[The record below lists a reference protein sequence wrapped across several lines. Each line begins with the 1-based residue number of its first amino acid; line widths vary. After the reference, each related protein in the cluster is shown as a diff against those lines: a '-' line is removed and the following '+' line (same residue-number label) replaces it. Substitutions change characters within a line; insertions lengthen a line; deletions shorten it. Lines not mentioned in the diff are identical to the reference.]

1 MQSHRLTRLGV
12 WMIITVFGTTNTWA
26 ATNELANAPLV
37 SGLAK
42 VISPNIFFILD
53 DSLSMNSEYMP
64 DGVNSNSSKLCY
76 RNFGYNTIYYNPAT
90 TYDPP
95 LSSDGTP
102 YSDATFTA
110 AWKNGYNTGSGTDDL
125 SSTTTTPNYGDL
137 TAGTIPMGT
146 GPISQTDNSRLIT
159 VTHASGA
166 IGGHTLAD
174 GDRVTI
180 TGLTGTSAGFDLTKL
195 NGRQFTINVISST
208 QYTFSYTSALGSRAS
223 SATTGKGGNGASAT
237 YVYTGVTS
245 YTTTDDFY
253 YAIYNLNPTSPVSTC
268 SGDGNTPYTLKTATT
283 YQPTGRTV
291 ANEQKNF
298 ANWYSFY
305 RTRLLMMKS
314 ASGRA
319 FTDVS
324 DKYRVGFTT
333 ISDTG
338 LSASKSLVVKKFDAT
353 QKGNWYTKLYGISG
367 ASFTPLRGALS
378 KAGRYYAGKL
388 TGALAGSDTDP
399 VQYSCQQNFTIL
411 TTDGYWNTNSETG
424 SYGAYKMNNT
434 DLVGDQDGV
443 AGVPR
448 PQLDDKTIS
457 NTLADVAEYYYKTDL
472 RPTAGNGGPT
482 DDLPSQKLDVS
493 ANNVP
498 TTSTDSAE
506 YQHMTTFTMGL
517 GVDGT
522 LKPPDKNGD
531 NDLTALQQG
540 TKAWPDPIS
549 SGEGPARIDD
559 LWHAAING
567 HGSYLSA
574 KSPDE
579 VTKGLTDMLQKI
591 QARKGAASAAA
602 TSNLQ
607 PVAGGDNMAFIA
619 QYQTVSWVGDLLARE
634 VDPGTGAIS
643 TTDIWSAQTQLD
655 TQVAASSDSRI
666 IYTFSSAAT
675 NKLKNFD
682 TSNLTAEKTAGYF
695 KTSQLS
701 QDGSWSGTQKTAAT
715 ADALINYLRGQTGNE
730 ETGGTADTD
739 LFRDRAHVLGDIAS
753 AAPVFVGKPP
763 FSYLDAGYASFL
775 ASNTS
780 RASAVYVGS
789 NDGMLHAFNGS
800 KTGGKELWA
809 YVPSMVIPN
818 LHKLADHNYADN
830 HRFFV
835 DGPIVVGDA
844 YNGSAW
850 STILVG
856 GLGHGGR
863 GYYALDVT
871 DPANPKALWEF
882 GTAQDANVGYSY
894 GNPIITKR
902 SSDDKWVVIF
912 ASGYNNAE
920 SATGGG
926 DGKGRLYVL
935 DAFTGAKLTEIV
947 TDSTVSDE
955 QRSGITRV
963 SNYVENGLTN
973 NVTQYLYGGD
983 LDGALWRFDIAAT
996 VGGVANKGLSQLL
1009 GRTATAGTRVQP
1021 ITVQP
1026 ELAKIRDGAGNWHR
1040 VVYFGTGRYLGPN
1053 DVTNSDP
1060 SNGKS
1065 QGIYAVV
1072 DTGASLGV
1080 FSVTTTS
1087 KLVEEKLDT
1096 SVTPRVI
1103 NPLEAVDWQANHGWY
1118 VTTPSNERFNVD
1130 PGLQLGTLV
1139 IAANIPEQDY
1149 CHSTGKSVLYQLDY
1163 KSGNILKVTEYQEQI
1178 VGVTQLQTRGGAGP
1192 VVIDPVFGDGS
1203 TGNTTQVNGGGGV
1216 TGVTR
1221 VSWREIE

>member
-1 MQSHRLTRLGV
+1 MQSHRLTRVCV
-12 WMIITVFGTTNTWA
+12 WMIIATFGTTSTWA
-26 ATNELANAPLV
+26 GQNTLADSPLV

-53 DSLSMNSEYMP
+53 DSGSMDSEYMP
-64 DGVNSNSSKLCY
+64 DGINKDSAKLCY
-76 RNFGYNTIYYNPAT
+76 RNFGYNTIYYNPAI
-90 TYDPP
+90 TYSPPP
-95 LSSDGTP
+95 LKT
-102 YSDATFTA
+102 DATFTA
-110 AWKNGYNTGSGTDDL
+110 AYKDGFNPGAGTDDL
-125 SSTTTTPNYGDL
+125 SATTSTPNYGDI
-137 TAGTIPMGT
+137 TAGTITLGNNPVA
-146 GPISQTDNSRLIT
+146 IAYNSRNVT
-159 VTHASGA
+159 VKYDGMAV
-166 IGGHTLAD
+166 GGHAIAN
-174 GDRVTI
+174 GDRVTL
-180 TGLTGTSAGFDLTKL
+180 TGLTGSANGADLTKL
-195 NGRQFTINVISST
+195 NGVEFTITGTSPTTFS
-208 QYTFSYTSALGSRAS
+208 FSYTNSQTSRANPGV
-223 SATTGKGGNGASAT
+223 SAVGGASVKAKI
-237 YVYTGVTS
+237 VYTGVTS
-245 YTTTDDFY
+245 YTVTDDYY
-253 YAIYNLNPTSPVSTC
+253 YAIYTADPASPPSTC
-268 SGDGNTPYTLKTATT
+268 SGNGNTPYTRKTATN
-283 YQPTGRTV
+283 YQPTGRSV
-291 ANEQKNF
+291 ADEQKNF
-298 ANWYSFY
+298 ANWYSYY
-305 RTRLLMMKS
+305 RSRLLMMKS

-319 FTDVS
+319 FDGIT

-338 LSASKSLVVKKFDAT
+338 LSASKSLIVKKFDAT
-353 QKGNWYTKLYGISG
+353 QKSNWYSKLYGIDANG
-367 ASFTPLRGALS
+367 FTPLRGALS

-388 TGALAGSDTDP
+388 TGALAGSNNDP
-399 VQYSCQQNFTIL
+399 IQYSCQQNFTIL
-411 TTDGYWNTNSETG
+411 TTDGYWNTNTESS
-424 SYGAYKMNNT
+424 SYGPYQINNT
-434 DLVGDQDGV
+434 TLVGDQDS
-443 AGVPR
+443 ATSVPR
-448 PQLDDKTIS
+448 PLKDDKAIS
-457 NTLADVAEYYYKTDL
+457 NSLADVAAYYYNTDL
-472 RPTAGNGGPT
+472 RPTSGKGGLT
-482 DDLPSQKLDVS
+482 DELTQIDVS
-493 ANNVP
+493 TNNVP
-498 TTSTDSAE
+498 TTSTDSAT

-531 NDLTALQQG
+531 NDLTFLQQG

-559 LWHAAING
+559 LWHAALNG

-574 KSPDE
+574 KSPDQVE
-579 VTKGLTDMLQKI
+579 KGLTDMLQKI

-607 PVAGGDNMAFIA
+607 PVAGGDNIAFIA
-619 QYQTVSWVGDLLARE
+619 QYQTVTWVGDLLARE
-634 VDPGTGAIS
+634 VDPATGVIS
-643 TTDIWSAQTQLD
+643 STDIWSAQAQLD
-655 TQVAASSDSRI
+655 SQVAAATDKRT

-675 NKLKNFD
+675 NKLKSFEPA
-682 TSNLTAEKTAGYF
+682 NLTDEKNAGYF

-701 QDGSWSGTQKTAAT
+701 QEGGWSNTQKTAAT
-715 ADALINYLRGQTGNE
+715 ADALINFLRGQTGNE

-775 ASNTS
+775 ASNQT
-780 RASAVYVGS
+780 RKPVVYVGS
-789 NDGMLHAFNGS
+789 NDGMLHAFDGS

-818 LHKLADHNYADN
+818 LYRLADHNYSDN

-844 YNGSAW
+844 YNGSTW
-850 STILVG
+850 STLLVG

-882 GTAQDANVGYSY
+882 GTAQDSNVGYSY

-912 ASGYNNAE
+912 ASGYNN
-920 SATGGG
+920 SSPG

-935 DAFTGAKLTEIV
+935 DAFTGEKLSDIV
-947 TDSTVSDE
+947 TDNAVNDE
-955 QRSGITRV
+955 QRSGIARV

-973 NVTQYLYGGD
+973 NATQYLYGGD
-983 LDGALWRFDIAAT
+983 LDGALWRFDITASSNA
-996 VGGVANKGLSQLL
+996 GSSQLL
-1009 GRTATAGTRVQP
+1009 GRTAAAGTRVQP

-1026 ELAKIRDGAGNWHR
+1026 ELAKIRDGAGTWHR

-1053 DVTNSDP
+1053 DITGSDP

-1072 DTGASLGV
+1072 DTGSSVGV
-1080 FSVTTTS
+1080 FSTTATS
-1087 KLVEEKLDT
+1087 KLVKQTLDT
-1096 SVTPRVI
+1096 SATPRKI
-1103 NPLEAVDWQANHGWY
+1103 NPLAAVDWQTNNGWY
-1118 VTTPSNERFNVD
+1118 VTAPSNERFNVD

-1139 IAANIPEQDY
+1139 IASNIPEQDY
-1149 CHSTGKSVLYQLDY
+1149 CHSTGRSVLYQLDY
-1163 KSGNILKVTEYQEQI
+1163 KSGNILKVDEYQEQI
-1178 VGVTQLQTRGGAGP
+1178 VGTTQLQTRGGAGP

-1203 TGNTTQVNGGGGV
+1203 TGNTTQVNGGSGA